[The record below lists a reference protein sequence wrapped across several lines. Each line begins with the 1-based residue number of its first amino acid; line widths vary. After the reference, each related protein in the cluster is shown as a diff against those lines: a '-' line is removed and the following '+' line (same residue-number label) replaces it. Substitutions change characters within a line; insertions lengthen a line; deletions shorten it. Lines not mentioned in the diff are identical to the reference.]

1 MMDLPEW
8 AKREENYRP
17 DRDRDAF
24 ISRSLLRL
32 LGVLQVLRAQAAR
45 GHHGHAPFCLFLL
58 VSLLLFIATAR
69 TSAFLWLVLGG
80 QLVLLCFLPGHV
92 LRKNLLGAMT
102 AGLLSCLLILPA
114 FLLWGGGP
122 YLLIPFKTLLCVI
135 ALNLLQEYF
144 SWHEI
149 TGALRT
155 FHLPSEAVFILDTTL
170 RYLVLLGD
178 QAGALLTALK
188 LRSVGH
194 NRRKQRAMAG
204 IMGILMQR
212 FPAHVARD
220 GRSNALPRL
229 YRRVCRFA
237 ARREFFLA
245 RPADPRHLVCFLHV
259 FLSALGGIP
268 LVIELDDVCCAFAH
282 EPVLRH
288 VSCQIRKG
296 ETVLLT
302 GPNGSGKT
310 TLLRLLN
317 GLVFPELGHYRFE
330 GTEITAA
337 RMREHRYAKWFHQRL
352 GYVWQ
357 NPDAQ
362 LFCASVEEEL
372 AFGPLQMGLADDD
385 VRERVEDAI
394 ACFSLA
400 PLRKRPPYH
409 LSGGEKNASLLPR
422 SLR

>member
-92 LRKNLLGAMT
+92 LRKNLLGAMA
-102 AGLLSCLLILPA
+102 AGLLSWLLILPA

-155 FHLPSEAVFILDTTL
+155 FRLPSEAVFILDTTL

-212 FPAHVARD
+212 SQRMSLEMAEAMR
-220 GRSNALPRL
+220 
-229 YRRVCRFA
+229 CRGFTGEYA
-237 ARREFFLA
+237 A
-245 RPADPRHLVCFLHV
+245 
-259 FLSALGGIP
+259 
-268 LVIELDDVCCAFAH
+268 
-282 EPVLRH
+282 LRH
-288 VSCQIRKG
+288 EGSSSWRG
-296 ETVLLT
+296 LLIPAILFVFYT
-302 GPNGSGKT
+302 CFY
-310 TLLRLLN
+310 LRL
-317 GLVFPELGHYRFE
+317 E
-330 GTEITAA
+330 GFL
-337 RMREHRYAKWFHQRL
+337 W
-352 GYVWQ
+352 
-357 NPDAQ
+357 
-362 LFCASVEEEL
+362 
-372 AFGPLQMGLADDD
+372 
-385 VRERVEDAI
+385 
-394 ACFSLA
+394 
-400 PLRKRPPYH
+400 
-409 LSGGEKNASLLPR
+409 
-422 SLR
+422 